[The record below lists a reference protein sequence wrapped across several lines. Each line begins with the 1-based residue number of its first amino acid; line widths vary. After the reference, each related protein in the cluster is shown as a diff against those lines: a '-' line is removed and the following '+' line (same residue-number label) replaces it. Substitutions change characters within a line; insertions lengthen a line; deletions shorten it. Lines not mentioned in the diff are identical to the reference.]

1 MTLSMKLSYKIKKSD
16 ANISIHNILRN
27 TLNISA
33 KLLTKLIKNEKIS
46 INQNKCDTRNLANS
60 GDVIEIDFSIPENS
74 SNIVPTKMKLD
85 IIYEDDWFLVI
96 NKPSGIPIHPS
107 RLHYTDSLANGIKFY
122 FDSIGLAKKIRP
134 VNRLD
139 LGTSGLVIFAKCEYI
154 QECFARQM
162 ANKIFQKEYLCF
174 VNGILEKKIS
184 TIDLPIARKKDSI
197 IERCIDK
204 SNGQPSVTHYEV
216 MKEFSNYSLVKCKL
230 ETGRTHQIRVHMAT
244 IGHPLLGDTL
254 YGTESSLIDRQALH
268 SYRIS
273 CIHPVSKKN
282 LVFESDLPEQLGT
295 FPNCS

>member
-16 ANISIHNILRN
+16 ANISIHNILQN

-107 RLHYTDSLANGIKFY
+107 RLHYTDSLSNGIKFY

-162 ANKIFQKEYLCF
+162 TNKIFQKEYLCF
-174 VNGILEKKIS
+174 VNGFLEQK
-184 TIDLPIARKKDSI
+184 TGRIDLPIARKKDSI

-204 SNGQPSVTHYEV
+204 NNGQHSVTHYEV

-230 ETGRTHQIRVHMAT
+230 ETGRTHQIRVHMAA

-254 YGTESSLIDRQALH
+254 YGMKSELINRQALH

-273 CIHPVSKKN
+273 CVHPISKESI
-282 LVFESDLPEQLGT
+282 VFESSLPNDLKEII
-295 FPNCS
+295 N

>member
-1 MTLSMKLSYKIKKSD
+1 MNFSMKLIYQTKKSD
-16 ANISIHNILRN
+16 ANTNIHNILKN
-27 TLNISA
+27 TLNISTR
-33 KLLTKLIKNEKIS
+33 LLIKLIKNQKLS
-46 INQNKCDTRNLANS
+46 INGNKFNTRNKAKL
-60 GDVIEIDFSIPENS
+60 GDIIEINFDFPEDN
-74 SNIVPTKMKLD
+74 SNIVPTEMKLD

-107 RLHYTDSLANGIKFY
+107 RLHYTDSLSNGIKFY

-162 ANKIFQKEYLCF
+162 ANKTFQKEYLCF
-174 VNGILEKKIS
+174 VNGILEQKIG

-204 SNGQPSVTHYEV
+204 NNGQPSVTHYEV

-268 SYRIS
+268 SYKIL
-273 CIHPVSKKN
+273 CIHPISKNN
-282 LVFESDLPEQLGT
+282 LIFESDLPNDLRISN
-295 FPNCS
+295 FLS